1 MECKSLRGAIIFIA
15 AFLLFLVITFGYSS
29 LPPGQMIYDAVVG
42 AETDYE
48 VLGVPASL
56 LIVAILNGVIYGVI
70 IWLIYTLA
78 EKAGLIPKRQQPTKA
93 TTAS

>member
-1 MECKSLRGAIIFIA
+1 LRGAIIFIA

-29 LPPGQMIYDAVVG
+29 LPPGQMIYDAVVR

-56 LIVAILNGVIYGVI
+56 LVVAILNGVIYGVI

-78 EKAGLIPKRQQPTKA
+78 EKAGLIPKRQKTTKV